1 MMTAMSEDHPLQTT
15 AAAAPATAAD
25 YTAITMRDPAPML
38 RRTLAEWGGGSD
50 LWLFGYGSLIWRPE
64 FEHAEERPALAQGW
78 HRALRLESRVNRG
91 SPDLP
96 GLVLALLPG
105 GSARGVA
112 FRIERERVARELE
125 RLWGR
130 EMPTGVYDPKWV
142 RCATREGSLRALA
155 FTLSRRS
162 PRCAGVIAD
171 AQMLHI
177 LQHARGRFGSTLDYV
192 TQTVLALR
200 ARGIVDRRLEQVA
213 ALARREGLWADDTAA
228 MRQQRQRRSAG
239 RVASG
244 A

>member
-1 MMTAMSEDHPLQTT
+1 MMAPMSEDRPLEPPASSTAATT
-15 AAAAPATAAD
+15 AATTD
-25 YTAITMRDPAPML
+25 YSAITVRDPASML
-38 RRTLAEWGGGSD
+38 HGTLAEWGGRGD

-64 FEHAEERPALAQGW
+64 FVHAEERPALAQGW

-91 SPDLP
+91 SPELP

-105 GSARGVA
+105 GSARGVV
-112 FRIERERVARELE
+112 FRIERERVAGELE
-125 RLWGR
+125 HLWAR

-142 RCATREGSLRALA
+142 RCHTREGGLRALA

-162 PRCAGVIAD
+162 PRCAGAIPD

-200 ARGIVDRRLEQVA
+200 ERGIVDRRLEQVA
-213 ALARREGLWADDTAA
+213 ALARREGLWADTTAA
-228 MRQQRQRRSAG
+228 TRQRQRRPAG
-239 RVASG
+239 
-244 A
+244 

>member
-1 MMTAMSEDHPLQTT
+1 MMEPMSEDRPLEAPALTATSAVTGT
-15 AAAAPATAAD
+15 AATD
-25 YTAITMRDPAPML
+25 DHSAITVRDPAPL
-38 RRTLAEWGGGSD
+38 LHRALAEWGGRSD

-64 FEHAEERPALAQGW
+64 FEHAEERPAVAQGW

-91 SPDLP
+91 SPELP

-125 RLWGR
+125 QLWAR

-142 RCATREGSLRALA
+142 RCHTHQGSLRALA

-162 PRCAGVIAD
+162 PRCAGSIPD

-200 ARGIVDRRLEQVA
+200 ERGIVDRRLEQVA
-213 ALARREGLWADDTAA
+213 ALARREGLWSDHAA
-228 MRQQRQRRSAG
+228 ATRQRQRRPAG
-239 RVASG
+239 
-244 A
+244 

>member
-1 MMTAMSEDHPLQTT
+1 MMEPMPEDRSLEPPAC
-15 AAAAPATAAD
+15 AAAAATDD
-25 YTAITMRDPAPML
+25 YSSITVRDPAPL
-38 RRTLAEWGGGSD
+38 LHQALAEWGGGSD

-64 FEHAEERPALAQGW
+64 FVHAEERPAVAQGW

-91 SPDLP
+91 SPELP

-125 RLWGR
+125 QLWAR

-142 RCATREGSLRALA
+142 RCHTREGGVRALA

-162 PRCAGVIAD
+162 PRCAGTIPD

-200 ARGIVDRRLEQVA
+200 ERGIVDRRLEQVA
-213 ALARREGLWADDTAA
+213 ALARREGLWADSAA
-228 MRQQRQRRSAG
+228 EARQRQRRSA
-239 RVASG
+239 A
-244 A
+244 

>member
-1 MMTAMSEDHPLQTT
+1 MMEPMSEDRPLE
-15 AAAAPATAAD
+15 APAHTATTPD
-25 YTAITMRDPAPML
+25 YSAITMRDPAPML
-38 RRTLAEWGGGSD
+38 HRALAEWGGRND
-50 LWLFGYGSLIWRPE
+50 LWLFGYGSLIWRPD
-64 FEHAEERPALAQGW
+64 FEHAEQRPALAQGW

-91 SPDLP
+91 SPEMP

-112 FRIERERVARELE
+112 FRIERERVARELHQ
-125 RLWGR
+125 LWAR

-142 RCATREGSLRALA
+142 RCHTREGSLRALA

-162 PRCAGVIAD
+162 PRCAGAIPD

-200 ARGIVDRRLEQVA
+200 ERGIVDSRLEQVA
-213 ALARREGLWADDTAA
+213 ALARREGLWADNAA
-228 MRQQRQRRSAG
+228 AARQRQRRS
-239 RVASG
+239 VA
-244 A
+244 

>member
-1 MMTAMSEDHPLQTT
+1 MMEPMPEDRPLEPPACAATT
-15 AAAAPATAAD
+15 ATD
-25 YTAITMRDPAPML
+25 GYSSITVRDPAPL
-38 RRTLAEWGGGSD
+38 LHQALAEWGGRGD

-64 FEHAEERPALAQGW
+64 FVHAEERPALAQGW

-91 SPDLP
+91 SPELP

-125 RLWGR
+125 QLWAR

-142 RCATREGSLRALA
+142 RCHTREGGVRALA

-162 PRCAGVIAD
+162 PRCAGTIPD

-200 ARGIVDRRLEQVA
+200 ERGIVDRRLEQVA
-213 ALARREGLWADDTAA
+213 ALARREGLWADSAA
-228 MRQQRQRRSAG
+228 AGRQRQRRPA
-239 RVASG
+239 A
-244 A
+244 

>member
-1 MMTAMSEDHPLQTT
+1 MMALMSEDRPLDPPATT
-15 AAAAPATAAD
+15 AVSTATHAAD
-25 YTAITMRDPAPML
+25 YSALTMRDPTPML
-38 RRTLAEWGGGSD
+38 RRTLAEWGGAGD

-64 FEHAEERPALAQGW
+64 FVHVEQRPALAQGW

-91 SPDLP
+91 SPELP

-125 RLWGR
+125 QLWGR

-142 RCATREGSLRALA
+142 RCHTREGSLRALA

-162 PRCAGVIAD
+162 PRCAGAMPD

-177 LQHARGRFGSTLDYV
+177 LQHAHGRFGSTLDYV

-200 ARGIVDRRLEQVA
+200 ERGIVDRRLEQVA
-213 ALARREGLWADDTAA
+213 ALARREGLWADNAA
-228 MRQQRQRRSAG
+228 AHRQRQRRAAG
-239 RVASG
+239 
-244 A
+244 